1 MEARNDSQLAD
12 IRLLTG
18 KLCAFQA
25 ALVVAH
31 SALAREEAQRI
42 KAQAALR
49 ELEDVKATADGPSAL
64 GPFFIDTAAVLLCGK
79 KEKKAKRGK
88 KGKRTNKAAVAV
100 LGKVVLPSQKSP
112 AKAILLQDS
121 AIDLAEPRS
130 VPALSP
136 GFDLS
141 QFCWCDE
148 GWHCMCGLPDGP

>member
-1 MEARNDSQLAD
+1 M
-12 IRLLTG
+12 
-18 KLCAFQA
+18 
-25 ALVVAH
+25 VVGH

-130 VPALSP
+130 VPASKRQIE
-136 GFDLS
+136 DLS
-141 QFCWCDE
+141 NLCWCDE
-148 GWHCMCGLPDGP
+148 GWYCMCGLPDGP